1 MSTPINTL
9 PLKTQQSNISETND
23 INDPL
28 VQDVLNEFQ
37 EELMISKQHAPQS
50 QHMHQ
55 PPPMMPPQQQYH
67 NQQYQQQHSNYKNN
81 LNKSDY
87 STYLDTEVAKKSLIL
102 VIISLSS
109 EERLKHQ
116 QGLSDMREF
125 QKQQSQQPQDS
136 QQPQL
141 QAELTNNSGIINTVY
156 EKLPDYLQDN
166 LNNFDIYIKSLSL
179 FAIIY
184 VLSFFEYI

>member
-1 MSTPINTL
+1 MSTPVNTL

-37 EELMISKQHAPQS
+37 EELMISKQHAPPS
-50 QHMHQ
+50 QHMHHQ
-55 PPPMMPPQQQYH
+55 QQPMMMPSQQQYH
-67 NQQYQQQHSNYKNN
+67 NQQYQQQHTNYKNN
-81 LNKSDY
+81 FNKSDF
-87 STYLDTEVAKKSLIL
+87 SLYLDTEVAKKSLIL
-102 VIISLSS
+102 VIISLIIY
-109 EERLKHQ
+109 
-116 QGLSDMREF
+116 
-125 QKQQSQQPQDS
+125 
-136 QQPQL
+136 
-141 QAELTNNSGIINTVY
+141 NSGSINTVY
-156 EKLPDYLQDN
+156 EKMPDYLQDN

>member
-55 PPPMMPPQQQYH
+55 QPPMPPQQQYH
-67 NQQYQQQHSNYKNN
+67 NQQYQQQQHSNYKNN

-87 STYLDTEVAKKSLIL
+87 STYLDTEIAKKSLIL
-102 VIISLSS
+102 VIISLIIY
-109 EERLKHQ
+109 
-116 QGLSDMREF
+116 
-125 QKQQSQQPQDS
+125 
-136 QQPQL
+136 
-141 QAELTNNSGIINTVY
+141 NSGIINTVY

>member
-9 PLKTQQSNISETND
+9 PLKTQQTNISETND

-37 EELMISKQHAPQS
+37 EELMISKQHASPS

-55 PPPMMPPQQQYH
+55 QQPTMMPPQQQYH

-87 STYLDTEVAKKSLIL
+87 SSYLDTEVAKKSLIL
-102 VIISLSS
+102 VIISLIIY
-109 EERLKHQ
+109 
-116 QGLSDMREF
+116 
-125 QKQQSQQPQDS
+125 
-136 QQPQL
+136 
-141 QAELTNNSGIINTVY
+141 NSGIINIAY
-156 EKLPDYLQDN
+156 EKMPDYLQDN

>member
-9 PLKTQQSNISETND
+9 PLKTQQSNISDTND

-50 QHMHQ
+50 QQMHQ
-55 PPPMMPPQQQYH
+55 LPPMMPPQQQYH
-67 NQQYQQQHSNYKNN
+67 NQQYQQQHLNYKNN

-87 STYLDTEVAKKSLIL
+87 STYLDTELAKKSLIL
-102 VIISLSS
+102 VIISLIIY
-109 EERLKHQ
+109 
-116 QGLSDMREF
+116 
-125 QKQQSQQPQDS
+125 
-136 QQPQL
+136 
-141 QAELTNNSGIINTVY
+141 NSGIINTVY

>member
-1 MSTPINTL
+1 MSTPVNTL

-37 EELMISKQHAPQS
+37 EELMISKQHAPPS
-50 QHMHQ
+50 QHMHHQ
-55 PPPMMPPQQQYH
+55 QQPMMMPSQQQYH
-67 NQQYQQQHSNYKNN
+67 NQQYQQQHTNYKNN
-81 LNKSDY
+81 FNKSDF
-87 STYLDTEVAKKSLIL
+87 SLYLDTEVAKKSLIL
-102 VIISLSS
+102 VIISLIIY
-109 EERLKHQ
+109 
-116 QGLSDMREF
+116 
-125 QKQQSQQPQDS
+125 
-136 QQPQL
+136 
-141 QAELTNNSGIINTVY
+141 NSGIINTVY
-156 EKLPDYLQDN
+156 EKMPDYLQDN

>member
-1 MSTPINTL
+1 MSTPVNTL

-37 EELMISKQHAPQS
+37 EELMISKQHAPPS
-50 QHMHQ
+50 QHMHHQQQ
-55 PPPMMPPQQQYH
+55 PMIMPSQQQYH

-81 LNKSDY
+81 FNKSDF
-87 STYLDTEVAKKSLIL
+87 SLYLDTEVAKKSLIL
-102 VIISLSS
+102 VIISLIIY
-109 EERLKHQ
+109 
-116 QGLSDMREF
+116 
-125 QKQQSQQPQDS
+125 
-136 QQPQL
+136 
-141 QAELTNNSGIINTVY
+141 NSGIINTVY
-156 EKLPDYLQDN
+156 EKMPDYLQDN